1 MAMSDAEKKKN
12 FLKRHGL
19 KGFSKPV
26 RTTEGGKKGKVAILE
41 NGKPRLIRFG
51 DSSMGHNYSA
61 EARKSFKARHA
72 KNIKKGKT
80 SAAYWADKVLWAGK
94 SGSKKSPPKSQ
105 KHVKGIKRK

>member
-19 KGFSKPV
+19 KGFNKPK

-51 DSSMGHNYSA
+51 DASMGHNYSP
-61 EARKSFKARHA
+61 EARKSFKARHG
-72 KNIKKGKT
+72 KNIAKGPS
-80 SAAYWADKVLWAGK
+80 SAAYWANKVLWAGPG
-94 SGSKKSPPKSQ
+94 GSKKNPPASQ
-105 KHVKGIKRK
+105 KIKKGMA